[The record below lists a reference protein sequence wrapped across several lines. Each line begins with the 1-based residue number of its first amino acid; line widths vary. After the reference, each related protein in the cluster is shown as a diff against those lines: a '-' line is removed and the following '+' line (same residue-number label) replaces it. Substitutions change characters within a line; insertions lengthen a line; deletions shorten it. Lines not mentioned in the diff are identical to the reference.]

1 VIDAGVAATM
11 AVVIT
16 IAIGVAREPGAS
28 IGPQESPAR
37 PPDALAYALGLA
49 IAALLLARRRWPV
62 AVLAASVVM
71 LQAYYILNYP
81 AISAAVAL
89 AVALYTVAA
98 SGRLR
103 WSLLVAGWYWGVGFV
118 VRAFLEPM
126 VGNTEPLTRV
136 LNDLVRD
143 GSLLVAVLLLGDAVH
158 SRQQARESHERELR
172 VAQMIQQQFLPK
184 ELPRISGW
192 RISAHYQPARA
203 VGGDFYDVLELP
215 DGRFGLLVGDATD
228 KGVPAALV
236 MATTHS
242 ILRGEAPMLVSP
254 GAVLKRVNDRLF
266 PDIPSRMFVTCLY
279 VVLDS
284 ATGRLLYSNAGHNLP
299 YVATAGGVTQL
310 QARGM
315 PLGAMPAMEY
325 EEKEAYLGP
334 GDGILLHSD
343 GLVEAHNSAHEM
355 FGLPRLESIVENTGG
370 NNYLIDECLN
380 ALTEFAGRDWEQ
392 EDDITLM
399 TLRRDI

>member
-28 IGPQESPAR
+28 IGPQQSPAR

-126 VGNTEPLTRV
+126 FGNTEPLTRV

-172 VAQMIQQQFLPK
+172 VAQMIQQQFLPR

-299 YVATAGGVTQL
+299 MSQPPAGSHSSRRGGCRSAPCPPWSTRRRRPTSAPGMASCCTAM
-310 QARGM
+310 A
-315 PLGAMPAMEY
+315 
-325 EEKEAYLGP
+325 
-334 GDGILLHSD
+334 S
-343 GLVEAHNSAHEM
+343 
-355 FGLPRLESIVENTGG
+355 
-370 NNYLIDECLN
+370 
-380 ALTEFAGRDWEQ
+380 
-392 EDDITLM
+392 
-399 TLRRDI
+399 LRRTIPPTRCSAYPGSKVSLKTPGATII